1 MEICKT
7 IKPSIKNLVE
17 LLQKEKNSKSKKTEK
32 KLKKSLFFSLHLLT
46 FFFSFANIIN
56 VKRAAVAQLV
66 EQWTENPSVVG
77 SIPTGGTNTLQRN
90 L

>member
-1 MEICKT
+1 MQFF
-7 IKPSIKNLVE
+7 
-17 LLQKEKNSKSKKTEK
+17 LQN
-32 KLKKSLFFSLHLLT
+32 LLT
-46 FFFSFANIIN
+46 FFFSFANILN